1 MKNGVEYFNTIA
13 PHADT
18 NLLYTGH
25 EQCPPNKHC
34 SGIRSHFLLHYVLS
48 GSGWVHTYDTAR
60 KLSAGDLFCYF
71 PEQAMS
77 YASDAADPWHFAW
90 VGFQGERAAEIVRH
104 CGFSE
109 NRIIC
114 FRSFSQRIADR
125 LAEII
130 LVQTKRA
137 RGFELISD
145 GLLLQFFGELMDA
158 LHNPAE
164 KGSSPAAGSEAYKHF
179 SPHQPQPYFYVEAM
193 KRFIRTNYQK
203 PISVQHVID
212 YIGVD
217 RSYASRI
224 FRRTENRTLQRYLI
238 EQRMDAAKRLLSQ
251 KRLSIREV
259 AHSVGYTDYA
269 SFERRFR
276 IEAGCSPSE
285 Y

>member
-13 PHADT
+13 PAADI

-25 EQCPPNKHC
+25 EQCPPKKLC
-34 SGIRSHFLLHYVLS
+34 SGIRSHYLLHYVLS
-48 GSGWVHTYDTAR
+48 GSGWVYTADTSR

-71 PEQAMS
+71 PEQPMS
-77 YASDAADPWHFAW
+77 YASDANDPWHFAW
-90 VGFQGERAAEIVRH
+90 IGFQGERTDEIVRR

-109 NRIIC
+109 SKSIY
-114 FRSFSQRIADR
+114 FSSFSQRIADL
-125 LAEII
+125 LADII
-130 LVQTKRA
+130 LIQAKRA
-137 RGFELISD
+137 RGFELVSD
-145 GLLLQFFGELMDA
+145 GLLLQFFGELLDE
-158 LHNPAE
+158 LHSQAD
-164 KGSSPAAGSEAYKHF
+164 KGSRSAADSEVYESSAPLH
-179 SPHQPQPYFYVEAM
+179 PQPYFYVEAM
-193 KRFIRTNYQK
+193 KRFIQTNYQK

-251 KRLSIREV
+251 GRFSIRQV

-269 SFERRFR
+269 SFERRFKV
-276 IEAGCSPSE
+276 EAGCSPSE